1 MNSNSK
7 TVIQLLYTASF
18 PPNARSQLES
28 ILSAASRQL
37 ELLEYKPIYDPAY
50 DGLSLSD
57 LFRCRNFSFAPHPFA
72 LVADSRTLT
81 ELQSNVVPTVE
92 VVSVR
97 NITPMVE
104 WNLYSGPGDLSFLSP
119 FVRLAL
125 LRSMAEERAS
135 LDPHTNAW
143 FWEHVKHREYTDKQY
158 NDNLWQ
164 MKTLRASPA
173 GAHYACLVYAVKDRD
188 AMHALY
194 TTEAAK
200 TGGVFHGI
208 QE

>member
-7 TVIQLLYTASF
+7 TVIQLLYTAPF
-18 PPNARSQLES
+18 PPASRSQLES
-28 ILSAASRQL
+28 LLSAASKHL

-50 DGLSLSD
+50 DGLSLPD
-57 LFRCRNFSFAPHPFA
+57 LFRCRNFSFAPHPYA
-72 LVADSRTLT
+72 LVADSRTLA
-81 ELQSNVVPTVE
+81 ELHSNVMPTVE
-92 VVSVR
+92 VVSVH
-97 NITPMVE
+97 NITPMEE
-104 WNLYSGPGDLSFLSP
+104 WNLYKGPGDLSFLSP

-125 LRSMAEERAS
+125 LRAMAEERVT

-143 FWEHVKHREYTDKQY
+143 FWENPKRREYSDNQY

-164 MKTLRASPA
+164 MKTLRTSPA
-173 GAHYACLVYAVKDRD
+173 GAHYACLVYSVKDRN

-194 TTEAAK
+194 SNEAAK